1 MKSLK
6 VFTPRN
12 PIDKTWQ
19 TSPVIYRIHAKPP
32 MEDQKK
38 VKAALRNFAPAS
50 QKKEC
55 TFVDPD
61 LCWQDPVHHN
71 FFISSKR
78 QAVWLQDHSS
88 IAIPNIKDLIWVVN
102 ITTCMEIVSAAPTF
116 DNSMHSILTEN

>member
-1 MKSLK
+1 MTLFELFIHSLSSIISKACCTRLVKSLK

-19 TSPVIYRIHAKPP
+19 TSVIYRIHAKPP

-61 LCWQDPVHHN
+61 LC
-71 FFISSKR
+71 
-78 QAVWLQDHSS
+78 
-88 IAIPNIKDLIWVVN
+88 
-102 ITTCMEIVSAAPTF
+102 
-116 DNSMHSILTEN
+116 